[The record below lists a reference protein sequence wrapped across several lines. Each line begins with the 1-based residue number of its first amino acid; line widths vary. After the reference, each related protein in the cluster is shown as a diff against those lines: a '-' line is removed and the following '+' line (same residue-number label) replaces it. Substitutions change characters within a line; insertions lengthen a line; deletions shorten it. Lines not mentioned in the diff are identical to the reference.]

1 MGDRGRDRPPDQKV
15 TRKAVAK
22 NSDKK
27 DKKSRTKKVVGRAGP
42 AREAEGGLAKPKA
55 DRAGS

>member
-1 MGDRGRDRPPDQKV
+1 M